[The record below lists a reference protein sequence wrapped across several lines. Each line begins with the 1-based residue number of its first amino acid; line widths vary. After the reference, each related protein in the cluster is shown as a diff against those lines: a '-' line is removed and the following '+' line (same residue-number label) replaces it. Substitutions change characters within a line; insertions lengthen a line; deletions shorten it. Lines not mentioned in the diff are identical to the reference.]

1 MAEQIFGQLAS
12 DIPSVMTTFSF
23 DILWFLFQPY
33 CIVVYSSS
41 KKEQTNKEENYDATL

>member
-12 DIPSVMTTFSF
+12 DIPSMMTTFCF
-23 DILWFLFQPY
+23 D
-33 CIVVYSSS
+33 VSSS